1 MSPEKRSDLGEHIRN
16 VVMQDG
22 YTRRSLADP
31 GVKIRIIHRVLDI
44 SVIKIILKFLHRH
57 NCTVVF
63 RLLGR
68 RAEVR

>member
-16 VVMQDG
+16 IMMQNS
-22 YTRRSLADP
+22 YARRSLADP

-68 RAEVR
+68 RAEMR